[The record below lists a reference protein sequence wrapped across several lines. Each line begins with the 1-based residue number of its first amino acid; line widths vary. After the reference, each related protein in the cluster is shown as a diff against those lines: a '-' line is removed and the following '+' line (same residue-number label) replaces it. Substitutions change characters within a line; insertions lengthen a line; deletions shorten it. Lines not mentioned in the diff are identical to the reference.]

1 MRDERNEEQ
10 IDTSS
15 LLSSKR
21 PIADKRKRG
30 PDPWRYALGDLR
42 RREKRQE
49 EDRMLNQKFKRF
61 AISDKYAYPEKTI
74 SSVYFPAP
82 RELLLQ
88 LR

>member
-42 RREKRQE
+42 RRKKREE

-61 AISDKYAYPEKTI
+61 AIFDKYTYPGKRI
-74 SSVYFPAP
+74 SSVYFSAP
-82 RELLLQ
+82 RELQ